1 MSIKNFT
8 RRQFLKS
15 LGAGAAAMAMSG
27 CIGDFERAFGGKKR
41 PNIIF
46 VLADDLGYADL
57 GCYGQIERGR
67 KGLPAI
73 QTTNID
79 ILAAEGVRFTDH
91 YAGSTV
97 CAPSR
102 FCLMTG
108 KHTGRPGV
116 IGNKGGNSISE
127 DEIVVT
133 QLLKKGGYTSGLF
146 GKWGLA
152 GTPELPGAPLKKGFD
167 EYFGYL
173 NQAHA
178 HNYYPEFLWRNDE
191 KVFLRNEVAEE
202 SKAHGGLAGI
212 ATKRLDY
219 SHDMIFDKAL
229 EFIKKHKD
237 GPFFLYLPVTIPHAN
252 SEAKPQ
258 ASEKFIPKELAGHR
272 ERAGMEVPDAGQYQ
286 DKDWPGP
293 EKGYAA
299 MVSRLD
305 SDVGRMMALLKK
317 LNIDEDTIVFFSSD
331 NGPHD
336 TAGHDPEFF
345 DSNGPLRGIK
355 RDLYEGGIRVPLIVR
370 WPGKIKAGAVS
381 NHCSAFWDFLPTF
394 TELAGAEAPKGIDG
408 VSMVP
413 TLMDEPDKQKT
424 HRFLYW
430 EYRNKEFGDVKAAR
444 FDDKRTGDWK
454 GVQLDFVKNPNA
466 PIEVYNLK
474 EDIGETRNVAAE
486 RADIVT
492 TFKTYF
498 RAIEAEQT
506 MGSSMG

>member
-1 MSIKNFT
+1 MSIKNYT
-8 RRQFLKS
+8 RREFLKS
-15 LGAGAAAMAMSG
+15 LGFGAAAMTMSG
-27 CIGDFERAFGGKKR
+27 CAGGFESFLGKRKG

-57 GCYGQIERGR
+57 GCYGQIARGR

-73 QTTNID
+73 QTPNID
-79 ILAAEGVRFTDH
+79 ILAAEGMRFTDH

-108 KHTGRPGV
+108 KHTGRSGAPSNVG
-116 IGNKGGNSISE
+116 GGNSISE
-127 DEIVVT
+127 DEVVVT
-133 QLLKKGGYTSGLF
+133 QLLKKAGYTSGLF

-152 GTPELPGAPLKKGFD
+152 GTPDLPGAPLKKGFD

-173 NQAHA
+173 DQAHA
-178 HNYYPEFLWRNDE
+178 HNFYPEFLWRNDE
-191 KVFLRNEVAEE
+191 KVLLRNEVAEE
-202 SKAHGGLAGI
+202 SKAYGGLAGI

-219 SHDMIFDKAL
+219 SHDMIFDASL
-229 EFIKKHKD
+229 EFIEKNKNR
-237 GPFFLYLPVTIPHAN
+237 PFFLYLSVTIPHAN

-272 ERAGMEVPDAGQYQ
+272 ERAGMEVPDAGQYE

-305 SDVGRMMALLKK
+305 RDVGRMMRLLKK
-317 LNIDEDTIVFFSSD
+317 LDIDEDTIVFFSSD
-331 NGPHD
+331 NGPHN

-355 RDLYEGGIRVPLIVR
+355 LDLYEGGIRVPLIAR

-394 TELAGAEAPKGIDG
+394 TELAGVEAPKGIDG
-408 VSMVP
+408 ISMVP
-413 TLMDEPDKQKT
+413 TLMEQPDKQKS

-430 EYRNKEFGDVKAAR
+430 EFINEEFGDRRAIR
-444 FDDKRTGDWK
+444 FFDWK
-454 GVQLDFVKNPNA
+454 AVQLDFVKNPNA
-466 PIEVYNLK
+466 PIEIYNLK
-474 EDIGETRNVAAE
+474 EDIGETTDVAAE
-486 RADIVT
+486 RSDIVT

-498 RAIEAEQT
+498 RTIEAEQT
-506 MGSSMG
+506 MGSSRS